1 MSKELFEIREG
12 DACVE
17 WFVERYEDNFDDLC
31 NYETSDFVNLDMC
44 YTYDL
49 LKFYERNR
57 DDVLYWVDDFCD
69 CVGYTSRLQAVEG
82 DFIEDPED
90 FSTALVNC
98 AMSHL
103 ARTLFSIHEAEK
115 EER

>member
-1 MSKELFEIREG
+1 MSRELFLIR
-12 DACVE
+12 DNDSCVD
-17 WFVERYEDNFDDLC
+17 WFNEHYEDFKDLC
-31 NYETSDFVNLDMC
+31 NYEVSDFVNLDMC

-49 LKFYERNR
+49 LKFYEKNR
-57 DDVLYWVDDFCD
+57 DDVLYWVDDFCE

-98 AMSHL
+98 AMTHL
-103 ARTLFSIHEAEK
+103 GRTLFAMYEDNK
-115 EER
+115 ERE